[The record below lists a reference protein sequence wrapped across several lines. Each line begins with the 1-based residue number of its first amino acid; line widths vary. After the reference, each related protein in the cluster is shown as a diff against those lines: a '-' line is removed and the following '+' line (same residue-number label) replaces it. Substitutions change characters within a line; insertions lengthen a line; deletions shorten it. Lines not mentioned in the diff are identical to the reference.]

1 MIMPGKL
8 LKILVAF
15 LCIINGGH
23 VFCQKKI
30 NISFQIKKDFSSPE
44 NTSDF
49 SLRVCKFYIS
59 NLKLKKE
66 GKIFFEERD
75 SVHLIDLF
83 EKEKKVVTV
92 FIPEDLSADEIILG
106 IGTDSAVN
114 WQGVRSGDLDPVNGM
129 YWTWQTGYINF
140 KLEAKKSEEKSE
152 RKTEYH
158 IGGFI
163 HPFNS
168 FKKVNIKLPT
178 NQRKDLVICFDTD
191 KFLSSVQEEIP
202 ESVMTPGKKSMRIAE
217 IYSTCFQI
225 E

>member
-1 MIMPGKL
+1 MTYWQIRFFICVITIIFLQEGFAQKVKITFTATHKNKFL
-8 LKILVAF
+8 LEQCKFYL
-15 LCIINGGH
+15 
-23 VFCQKKI
+23 
-30 NISFQIKKDFSSPE
+30 
-44 NTSDF
+44 SDF
-49 SLRVCKFYIS
+49 SLIHGTQSIYQEK
-59 NLKLKKE
+59 
-66 GKIFFEERD
+66 D
-75 SVHLIDLF
+75 SVHLINLLDT
-83 EKEKKVVTV
+83 EKNYIE
-92 FIPEDLSADEIILG
+92 IPYHKLTETSAVEFG
-106 IGTDSAVN
+106 IGVDSATHWN
-114 WQGVRSGDLDPVNGM
+114 GIKGGDLDPINGM

>member
-1 MIMPGKL
+1 MPGKL

-140 KLEAKKSEEKSE
+140 KLEGKINISSTEKKI
-152 RKTEYH
+152 EYH
-158 IGGFI
+158 IGGFQ
-163 HPFNS
+163 HPYCTYREIRIKILQPEKHNITVDFDLNKFIRS
-168 FKKVNIKLPT
+168 ALDKTPETVMSPGAAAKVLSEIFAS
-178 NQRKDLVICFDTD
+178 CF
-191 KFLSSVQEEIP
+191 FIL
-202 ESVMTPGKKSMRIAE
+202 
-217 IYSTCFQI
+217 
-225 E
+225 